1 MWDTISSMII
11 GFLGKG
17 GSGKSTVATL
27 CAKYLLEN
35 NKVVLAVD
43 NDHNMDFSYNLGASS
58 GKYIGQGLKDV
69 FSFMGI
75 QSTTDTL
82 ALTPDT
88 FFSLSPKDPITEKYT
103 TEKGRGLHI
112 MMAGPHTE
120 DIMIGRQCS
129 HVLTTP
135 LKAYLPF
142 LKVGKD
148 EYVLVDEKAGADG
161 VGTGITTG
169 FTMAIVVVEP
179 TPHGV
184 KAALQISKMLRF
196 YNTPYVY
203 ILNKAREA
211 GSLKEIEKQLDKKI
225 FGFIP
230 YSEEVLD
237 LSLGEQSRS
246 LFSELLK
253 TLEEMDDTRKQRSK
267 SRLQRLADAQ

>member
-1 MWDTISSMII
+1 MII

-35 NKVVLAVD
+35 RKTILAVD
-43 NDHNMDFSYNLGASS
+43 NDHNMDFSYNLGVSS
-58 GKYIGQGLKDV
+58 GNYIGQGLNDV

-75 QSTTDTL
+75 KSTMDTL
-82 ALTPDT
+82 SLSSDT

-103 TEKGRGLHI
+103 VEKDGSLHV

-120 DIMIGRQCS
+120 DIMIGKQCS

-142 LKVGKD
+142 LKVNKD

-161 VGTGITTG
+161 VGTGVTTG
-169 FTMAIVVVEP
+169 FNVAVVVVEP

-184 KAALQISKMLRF
+184 KAALQIARMLRF

-203 ILNKAREA
+203 ILNKVRKTTDLEEVRRQLEKDPL
-211 GSLKEIEKQLDKKI
+211 GS
-225 FGFIP
+225 FA
-230 YSEEVLD
+230 YSEDFLD
-237 LSLGEQSRS
+237 LSLTDDGRK

-253 TLEEMDDTRKQRSK
+253 MLEEVRDTRKERSK
-267 SRLQRLADAQ
+267 SRLQRLVDAQ